1 MPKGLVDRSTMEGL
15 AEQTRRLSGTTVKL
29 TPKDA
34 VAILEGL
41 TLSVADDTQTYIL
54 VAEDGT
60 EIPAVLVSSETVFDA
75 TANDI
80 REGKLAVT
88 DSGVTT
94 GTKVIPS
101 YHTAEGYQIIPAGR
115 KFEFTYT
122 KLDMYDFTKMQ
133 CLICP
138 WNTSFSNS
146 VATEKVVINETV
158 YNVLSTDSIA
168 TVTKDTESKKVVLG
182 FTNESEN
189 LYLIR
194 YFMYKEIY

>member
-80 REGKLAVT
+80 REGKRAVT

-101 YHTAEGYQIIPAGR
+101 YHTTEGISYIPAGKTMDIVIR
-115 KFEFTYT
+115 TGNRYDYT
-122 KLDMYDFTKMQ
+122 KFQAIVCAFNAT
-133 CLICP
+133 IA
-138 WNTSFSNS
+138 NS
-146 VATEKVVINETV
+146 VVAEKVVIEDRVYEVGSAESLSEVKTNDDNKSIRLGLVNENS
-158 YNVLSTDSIA
+158 YPCI
-168 TVTKDTESKKVVLG
+168 
-182 FTNESEN
+182 
-189 LYLIR
+189 IR
-194 YFMYKEIY
+194 YITYKEES